1 MFKALI
7 QIWNKLIIGM
17 DTSFGG
23 HHIIAPHLKNN
34 HLSMTPIYLFLQ
46 IAFDIYKWN
55 VFKQYALIL

>member
-46 IAFDIYKWN
+46 IAFDIYK
-55 VFKQYALIL
+55 